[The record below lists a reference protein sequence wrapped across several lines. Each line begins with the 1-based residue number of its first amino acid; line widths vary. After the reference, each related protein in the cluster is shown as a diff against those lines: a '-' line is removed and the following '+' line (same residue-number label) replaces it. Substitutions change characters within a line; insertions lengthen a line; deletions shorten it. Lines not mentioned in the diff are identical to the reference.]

1 MVDLDAYFARIGY
14 HGPARADLE
23 TLRALHALHPA
34 AIPFEAVD
42 VLLGRGVDL
51 APEAVDAKL
60 IAARRGG
67 YCFEQNGLFR
77 RVLTALGFEVE
88 GLIARV
94 LWMRPP
100 DGSKPGLSH
109 MALRVQ
115 IGGEPWLVDVG
126 FGGCVL
132 TQPLRMVMDVAQPT
146 AHEPFRLRQVGREML
161 LEAELSGAWSPL
173 YLALPD
179 PAEDAD
185 YEAGNWWTSTHP
197 GSLFR
202 NHLLAARTTPQARY
216 TLMGNRLTVRPPQGP
231 GDQRELDAAGI
242 EETLAETFGLPVEP
256 SWRPL
261 CERAAQAPG

>member
-14 HGPARADLE
+14 DGPARADLD

-34 AIPFEAVD
+34 AIPFEAID

-51 APEAVDAKL
+51 APEAVAAKL

-77 RVLTALGFEVE
+77 RVLTALGFQVE

-100 DGSKPGLSH
+100 ELPLSNLTH

-115 IGGEPWLVDVG
+115 LDGQAWLADVG

-132 TQPLRMVMDVAQPT
+132 TEPLRLVPDVAQAT
-146 AHEPFRLRQVGREML
+146 AHESFRLRHLGRQVL
-161 LEAELSGAWSPL
+161 VEADLSGTWAPL
-173 YLALPD
+173 YLVMPD

-185 YEAGNWWTSTHP
+185 YETGNWWTSTHP
-197 GSLFR
+197 SSLFR
-202 NHLLAARTTPQARY
+202 NHL
-216 TLMGNRLTVRPPQGP
+216 
-231 GDQRELDAAGI
+231 
-242 EETLAETFGLPVEP
+242 
-256 SWRPL
+256 
-261 CERAAQAPG
+261 